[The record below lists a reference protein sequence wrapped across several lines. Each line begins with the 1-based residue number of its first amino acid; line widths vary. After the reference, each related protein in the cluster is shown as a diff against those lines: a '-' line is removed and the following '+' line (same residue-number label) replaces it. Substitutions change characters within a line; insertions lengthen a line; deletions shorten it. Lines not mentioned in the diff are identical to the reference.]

1 MNQMRLIAVLR
12 LSSKAQIQG
21 HGKERQEEDEIRAYV
36 DELGALLVDTWFVA
50 ERATIF
56 ERPQFES
63 LLAKGIAMRG
73 QGIIDGLILG
83 SVDRLSRDPFDG
95 GAVCRDA
102 LKAGLRLFFAE
113 DRLDAF
119 REEDQVSIIGH
130 LVASRKYAQ
139 RLKAQTMPA
148 RRAWAKDGKI
158 PNGRIR
164 WPFDYDAANG
174 TATPN
179 RERARWVKRWYGDL
193 RNGGSLGSIKKL
205 MEQAGVPAPKGG
217 KQWSR
222 STITRIL
229 ADPALKGE
237 FYCGF
242 EKMETNDYWQPSR
255 RVSSQ
260 PELIY
265 SDKESAIL
273 TDDEWDSVQTMLGRN
288 KEYSRRNT
296 RYDYS
301 PLHRLVKCQCGRKMG
316 SYTHR
321 RSGHGYIRCS
331 LCRNGDINTVR
342 LWESVRDWLLTCIQ
356 SSNMFTELVV
366 NSIGA
371 PETTDQVRQ
380 QIEANLAEIEEID
393 EAISRAIRMG
403 VRLDRYED
411 RVESIIQELENR
423 QTSVKADVAR
433 RGMILHELMEK
444 DAGVRI
450 LESSIED
457 FRKLLP
463 DVTDSEWRQFLL
475 DLGLGAE
482 IRHDDNVDVRISV
495 RFSEVIKRLNAQK
508 SLRQSGQILG
518 GVVSLRS

>member
-1 MNQMRLIAVLR
+1 
-12 LSSKAQIQG
+12 
-21 HGKERQEEDEIRAYV
+21 
-36 DELGALLVDTWFVA
+36 
-50 ERATIF
+50 
-56 ERPQFES
+56 
-63 LLAKGIAMRG
+63 
-73 QGIIDGLILG
+73 
-83 SVDRLSRDPFDG
+83 
-95 GAVCRDA
+95 
-102 LKAGLRLFFAE
+102 
-113 DRLDAF
+113 
-119 REEDQVSIIGH
+119 
-130 LVASRKYAQ
+130 
-139 RLKAQTMPA
+139 
-148 RRAWAKDGKI
+148 
-158 PNGRIR
+158 
-164 WPFDYDAANG
+164 
-174 TATPN
+174 
-179 RERARWVKRWYGDL
+179 
-193 RNGGSLGSIKKL
+193 
-205 MEQAGVPAPKGG
+205 
-217 KQWSR
+217 
-222 STITRIL
+222 
-229 ADPALKGE
+229 
-237 FYCGF
+237 
-242 EKMETNDYWQPSR
+242 METNDYWQPSR

-321 RSGHGYIRCS
+321 RSGHGYFRCS

-457 FRKLLP
+457 FRKRLP

-508 SLRQSGQILG
+508 SLRQSGQIVG